1 MIREILFISSLLYS
15 CFYSQ
20 VLYADWPRHRGD
32 AALNGYSKAQVG
44 NSLELKWSY
53 DTGDYLK
60 SSVVVE
66 NGVAYVGSE
75 VGVLHAISL
84 ETGKKKWTYKT
95 GMAIEA
101 PPLLH
106 NNRVIVGST
115 DSFLYSINQKTGK
128 LQWKRRTCLQT
139 RLCFF
144 QFSENDNFLQICK

>member
-1 MIREILFISSLLYS
+1 MILKILFISSLLCS

-20 VLYADWPRHRGD
+20 ALFADWPRHRGD
-32 AALNGYSKAQVG
+32 AALNGYSETQLG

-66 NGVAYVGSE
+66 NGVAYTGSE
-75 VGVLHAISL
+75 DGVLHAISL
-84 ETGKKKWTYKT
+84 KTGKKKWTYKT

-106 NNRVIVGST
+106 DNRVIVGST
-115 DSFLYSINQKTGK
+115 DSFLYSIDQKTGK
-128 LQWKRRTCLQT
+128 LQWH
-139 RLCFF
+139 
-144 QFSENDNFLQICK
+144 FLMK